1 MAQRDW
7 ADKDFYKVLG
17 IDKSASKEDIKRA
30 YRKLAQKNHPDA
42 NKGDASAESR
52 FKEISEAYAILS
64 NDEKRAEYDQFRRLV
79 EAGGERFYGFT
90 PPAGGENVRV
100 NIGDLFGN
108 GAGRGGSVF
117 DDLFGGF
124 GFGGRGPQKGA
135 DLESEVTLS
144 FDEAI
149 AGATMTLETGAKVR
163 IPPGVLNGARIRVP
177 GKGQAVPGGQ
187 PGDLYV
193 RVNVRPHPIFTSAGN
208 GDIAVTVPV
217 TYPEAT
223 LGAKIEVPTL
233 DGAVTVKVP
242 PGTTSGKTLRVRGR
256 GAPRPRGGNGDL
268 LVKIEVEVP
277 RKLNRREKDALERF
291 AEVHKASPRAHLER
305 YVDDAKQ
312 AAS

>member
-1 MAQRDW
+1 M
-7 ADKDFYKVLG
+7 
-17 IDKSASKEDIKRA
+17 
-30 YRKLAQKNHPDA
+30 
-42 NKGDASAESR
+42 
-52 FKEISEAYAILS
+52 
-64 NDEKRAEYDQFRRLV
+64 
-79 EAGGERFYGFT
+79 
-90 PPAGGENVRV
+90 
-100 NIGDLFGN
+100 
-108 GAGRGGSVF
+108 
-117 DDLFGGF
+117 
-124 GFGGRGPQKGA
+124 
-135 DLESEVTLS
+135 TLS

-149 AGATMTLETGAKVR
+149 AGATITLETGAKVR
-163 IPPGVLNGARIRVP
+163 IPPGVRNGARIRVP